1 MLMREIE
8 AQDDAAL
15 VQIIRQALEAANLA
29 RTGTAYF
36 DPELEHLSRYYQ
48 AAPDRGYVVAVSDD
62 GVVLGGAGY
71 APYAP
76 AQQVAELQKV
86 YLTPAARGRGLSYQ
100 LLQAV
105 EQRAKQAGFRHL
117 YLETHHTLTAARHV
131 YEKMGFQ
138 ELPGPMQTA
147 NHQTMDRFMIKD
159 L

>member
-15 VQIIRQALEAANLA
+15 AQIIRQALEAANLA
-29 RTGTAYF
+29 RPGTAYF

-86 YLTPAARGRGLSYQ
+86 YLTPAARGRGDAPS
-100 LLQAV
+100 
-105 EQRAKQAGFRHL
+105 
-117 YLETHHTLTAARHV
+117 
-131 YEKMGFQ
+131 
-138 ELPGPMQTA
+138 
-147 NHQTMDRFMIKD
+147 
-159 L
+159 